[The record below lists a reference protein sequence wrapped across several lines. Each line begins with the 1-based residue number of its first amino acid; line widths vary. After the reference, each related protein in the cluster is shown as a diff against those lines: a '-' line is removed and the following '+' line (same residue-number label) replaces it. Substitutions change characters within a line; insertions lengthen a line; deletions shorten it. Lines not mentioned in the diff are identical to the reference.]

1 MVITKTGDFKGK
13 KICYNDRMVVITAAP
28 RLAQRWRVLVLN
40 SYTWEVTK
48 ERMLFLVNK
57 KNLVGYTETEAVNL
71 HNKAKTEKR
80 DSYVGRVYLM
90 GKLYVAIT
98 MSSISGAS
106 GAVLQK
112 NDHDV
117 DNKYF
122 WTFVVLLLAMGV
134 SIPYMVK
141 VLLQMANYL
150 QFERT
155 TTTTTTTSATSQT
168 TTTATTSSTT
178 QTEPTTTPTP
188 TASVSRTV
196 VNFVHITPT
205 GECWHI
211 GSCPNL
217 GHRATRYR
225 QCKVCMP

>member
-1 MVITKTGDFKGK
+1 MCIRD
-13 KICYNDRMVVITAAP
+13 
-28 RLAQRWRVLVLN
+28 RVL
-40 SYTWEVTK
+40 SGYTWEVTK
-48 ERMLFLVNK
+48 EPMFFLVNK
-57 KNLVGYTETEAVNL
+57 NNLVGYTETEAVNL

-80 DSYVGRVYLM
+80 DSYAGRLYFM

-106 GAVLQK
+106 GSIWQK

-155 TTTTTTTSATSQT
+155 TTLRAQ
-168 TTTATTSSTT
+168 
-178 QTEPTTTPTP
+178 QHRQ
-188 TASVSRTV
+188 SRRR
-196 VNFVHITPT
+196 
-205 GECWHI
+205 
-211 GSCPNL
+211 L
-217 GHRATRYR
+217 LLR
-225 QCKVCMP
+225 QLRGQV

>member
-57 KNLVGYTETEAVNL
+57 KNL
-71 HNKAKTEKR
+71 KTEKR
-80 DSYVGRVYLM
+80 DSHAGRLYLM

-106 GAVLQK
+106 GAILQK